1 MSSNGRYK
9 LFLSIVVIA
18 ATLAV
23 TTICY
28 AQFEPNA
35 YEVSVND
42 KVIAYIR
49 NSESNLNLVGSL
61 NLKLKERFN
70 NSNIE
75 QLIEFKSTQVPE
87 DYFTDEKLLE
97 QAIAQNS
104 NLEVDGVCMYANSK
118 EIGILASE
126 KEGQQ
131 VLDKV
136 KEYYEAASKMQ
147 IKESK
152 IKSPI
157 TYTKKKLPLS
167 QMENVEKVFERIK
180 EVNSKAKTPVVVV
193 ELKANVESKEA
204 IKPDTTTKG
213 TNTMKLGTSIVQ
225 SQGKE
230 GQKLIVKEMTL
241 ENSKVKSTKVL
252 SEKTIVKPENKVV
265 LKGTKS
271 TVEAT
276 KATFATPSRGSV
288 SSAFGERWGKMHEGL
303 DIAAN
308 LGSPINAALSGTVS
322 FAGWSDGYGNL
333 IKLKHDNGL
342 ETYYGHCSKLLVKV
356 GEDVDKG
363 DKIGEVGSTGRSTG
377 PHLHFEVRVNG
388 VPKNPT
394 NYLK

>member
-1 MSSNGRYK
+1 
-9 LFLSIVVIA
+9 LFLSIIVIA

-35 YEVSVND
+35 YEVSVNG

-87 DYFTDEKLLE
+87 DYFSDEKLLE
-97 QAIAQNS
+97 QAIAKNS
-104 NLEVDGVCMYANSK
+104 NLEVEAVCMYSDNK

-147 IKESK
+147 VKESK

-167 QMENVEKVFERIK
+167 QVENVEKVFERIK
-180 EVNSKAKTPVVVV
+180 EVNAKAKAPVVVI
-193 ELKANVESKEA
+193 ELKANLESKET
-204 IKPDTTTKG
+204 IKPNTTTKS
-213 TNTMKLGTSIVQ
+213 TNTMKVGTSVVQ

-230 GQKLIVKEMTL
+230 GQKVVVKELTL
-241 ENSKVKSTKVL
+241 ENNKVKSTKVL
-252 SEKTIVKPENKVV
+252 SEKTVVKPENKVV

-271 TVEAT
+271 TIEAT

-288 SSAFGERWGKMHEGL
+288 SSAFGERWGRMHEGL

-308 LGSPINAALSGTVS
+308 LGSPIYAALSGTVS
-322 FAGWSDGYGNL
+322 FAGWSDGYGKL

-342 ETYYGHCSKLLVKV
+342 ETYYGHCSKLLVST
-356 GEDVDKG
+356 GEKVDKG

-388 VPKNPT
+388 VAKNPT